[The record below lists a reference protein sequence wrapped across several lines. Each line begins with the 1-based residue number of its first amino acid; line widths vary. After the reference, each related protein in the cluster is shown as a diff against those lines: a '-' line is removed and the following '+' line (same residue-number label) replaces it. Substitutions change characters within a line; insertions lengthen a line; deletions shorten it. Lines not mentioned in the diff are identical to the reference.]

1 MLQRV
6 VAIVALVLSTIH
18 VLARKAS
25 AQAAARDPLIGL
37 WGGGE
42 TILGPRVR
50 GEVLVERVAG
60 AWTMRTSDFEAIGE
74 MSGDSLGL
82 RLPGGQGTQRA
93 WLRGEML
100 DEFWVQPAS
109 MLLRTLRR

>member
-60 AWTMRTSDFEAIGE
+60 AWTLR
-74 MSGDSLGL
+74 LGL
-82 RLPGGQGTQRA
+82 RSNR
-93 WLRGEML
+93 R
-100 DEFWVQPAS
+100 DVRRQP
-109 MLLRTLRR
+109 RTPTSGRTGNAARMAPR